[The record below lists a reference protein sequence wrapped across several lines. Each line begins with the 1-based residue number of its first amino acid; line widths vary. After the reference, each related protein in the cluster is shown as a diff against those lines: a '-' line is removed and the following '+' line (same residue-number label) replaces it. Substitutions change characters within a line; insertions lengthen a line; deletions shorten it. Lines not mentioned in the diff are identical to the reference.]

1 MSFRKPVKTHI
12 LGFWNAE
19 QNEACQIGV
28 CRDVQRNKIFRV
40 GRGLAPAVSAPSD
53 EGAVKCAAFDWGR
66 DFFISLPPSRL
77 TACHLPLR
85 GRGYGAPSRRP
96 LRSNCFLCVGNG
108 LDHSVKHIKLRGQ
121 TQFAPTSREQPLCC
135 SVKLHQNLRAGVE
148 TRPYKRVVETP
159 TPTHEMECGCP
170 TTPNLSSCAIAK
182 DLTYKRNHI
191 CKSFFAERRRM
202 TKAAGFSNFAAFI
215 VCLHTKRKNPDAY
228 ASGISGSRYKTNH
241 LPHLLTTSNAVDG
254 ERGIIPFRCVYI
266 ITADYC
272 NPNTNL

>member
-1 MSFRKPVKTHI
+1 MPPLTRGRKQRAIRESPLQPV
-12 LGFWNAE
+12 GN
-19 QNEACQIGV
+19 
-28 CRDVQRNKIFRV
+28 
-40 GRGLAPAVSAPSD
+40 GLDRSVNLPT
-53 EGAVKCAAFDWGR
+53 CWGR
-66 DFFISLPPSRL
+66 LPHSVREMSRSDRGRPPPSAGGTRK
-77 TACHLPLR
+77 AR
-85 GRGYGAPSRRP
+85 DGGASYIKIYGRAWKPAPTNGAPSRRP

>member
-1 MSFRKPVKTHI
+1 MKKSLPQSNALHLTALPSRGTRFCVR
-12 LGFWNAE
+12 LGAP
-19 QNEACQIGV
+19 
-28 CRDVQRNKIFRV
+28 NKIDRFAHKCSLFPPPAAVTFVARQ
-40 GRGLAPAVSAPSD
+40 RGLKRREQAPA
-53 EGAVKCAAFDWGR
+53 
-66 DFFISLPPSRL
+66 LPCKL
-77 TACHLPLR
+77 
-85 GRGYGAPSRRP
+85 Y
-96 LRSNCFLCVGNG
+96 FLCVGNG